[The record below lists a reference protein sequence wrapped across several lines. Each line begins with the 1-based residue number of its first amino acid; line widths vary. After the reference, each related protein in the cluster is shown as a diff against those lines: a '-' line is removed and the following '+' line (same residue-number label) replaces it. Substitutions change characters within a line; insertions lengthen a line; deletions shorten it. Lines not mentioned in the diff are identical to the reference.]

1 MTSSGASRAQ
11 TRGFLFADLRGYS
24 AFTERYGDAAATD
37 LLHRYRAL
45 VREQIVA
52 FEGAEIRTE
61 GDSFYVVFDSVSD
74 AVQAGLAVLTSAA
87 TASAEPDGHSI
98 RVGIGVHAGEAA
110 DGAEGI
116 VSSAVNIAARVCSVA
131 EPGELLVTDT
141 VRSLTRT
148 FLPVAFERRG
158 RRRLKGIAEPVALF
172 AVRPSASEDRLLH
185 TRSRRPRF
193 AVAGAFVA
201 GVVVIVGVALS
212 VRGPAPSGGAET
224 TPSASTTASEP
235 EETHDLGR
243 FNDPG
248 EYPNGFET
256 ALLDQLPSAMTSS
269 CERADPSTY
278 PVTYIA
284 AEDAGV
290 YAGGRYTANVRA
302 GVTCLTGGNRAT
314 YHQLGRRGAG
324 FALDSAYEIFFNGVD
339 RRSIAEGS
347 CEERTRAYAEWTS
360 GAHTGHV
367 MCFMRDGEAVL
378 EWTYLD
384 PNIYAIATRRDG
396 DLAALYAWWEDA
408 GRRLSR

>member
-1 MTSSGASRAQ
+1 MSSASSKAQ
-11 TRGFLFADLRGYS
+11 TRAFLFADLRGYS
-24 AFTERYGDAAATD
+24 AYTDRHGDDAAR
-37 LLHRYRAL
+37 LLIRRFREL
-45 VREQIVA
+45 VRSEIDA
-52 FEGAEIRTE
+52 HDGAEIRTE
-61 GDSFYVVFDSVSD
+61 GDSFYVVFDSISD
-74 AVQAGLAVLTSAA
+74 AVLAGLSIQDAARSAA
-87 TASAEPDGHSI
+87 SEPDSVPLRI
-98 RVGIGVHAGEAA
+98 GIGIHAGEVM

-116 VSSAVNIAARVCSVA
+116 VSSAVNTAARVCAIA
-131 EPGELLVTDT
+131 EPGEVLVTDT

-148 FLPVAFERRG
+148 LLPNGFTPRG

-193 AVAGAFVA
+193 AVLGAFVA

-224 TPSASTTASEP
+224 TPSASTTATEP

-248 EYPNGFET
+248 EYPNGSET
-256 ALLDQLPSAMTSS
+256 ALLDQLPSATTST

-284 AEDAGV
+284 PEDAGV
-290 YAGGRYTANVRA
+290 YAAGTYTAVVRA

-324 FALDSAYEIFFNGVD
+324 FALDSALEIFHNGVF
-339 RRSIAEGS
+339 RRSLTEGS
-347 CEERTRAYAEWTS
+347 CEESTRAYAEWTS
-360 GAHTGHV
+360 GGHTGHV

-384 PNIYAIATRRDG
+384 PNIYAIAARRDG
-396 DLAALYAWWEDA
+396 DLAALYAWWEDV